1 MGKSAGVTRTR
12 AISWAF
18 GLASVAIPTVFYLL
32 QLRQFEAFAASREG
46 YTCGMPL
53 LAAMMISAIA
63 GIFLSFIAAVAGFT
77 DYRDLPRPRPTLRK
91 LELVGVSIVL
101 IGVIVAAIVTMLWA
115 FVS

>member
-1 MGKSAGVTRTR
+1 MGISSGVTRTR
-12 AISWAF
+12 AISWALA
-18 GLASVAIPTVFYLL
+18 LASIVIPVVFYLL
-32 QLRQFEAFAASREG
+32 QLRQFEEFAASRDG

-63 GIFLSFIAAVAGFT
+63 GIFLSIIAAVTGLT
-77 DYRDLPRPRPTLRK
+77 DYRDLARPRPTLRK

-101 IGVIVAAIVTMLWA
+101 VAAVVAAIVTMLWA